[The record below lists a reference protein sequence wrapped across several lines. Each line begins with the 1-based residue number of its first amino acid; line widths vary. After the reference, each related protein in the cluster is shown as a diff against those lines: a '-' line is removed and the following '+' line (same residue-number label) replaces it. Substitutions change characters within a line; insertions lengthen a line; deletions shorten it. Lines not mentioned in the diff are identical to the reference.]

1 MKLKD
6 PLMGIKLM
14 QGHLVMHVSTF
25 FFFFFFIEECLN
37 TTGRNA
43 DEYKYIILLK
53 YGHLVVAIFQ
63 TLQSYL
69 KIYGYRFIA
78 DTLQAIGLLLY
89 MFMVF
94 VA

>member
-25 FFFFFFIEECLN
+25 LYLAFFIEECLDV
-37 TTGRNA
+37 TGRFA
-43 DEYKYIILLK
+43 DEYKYIKLLK
-53 YGHLVVAIFQ
+53 YGHLIVAIMQ

-69 KIYGYRFIA
+69 KIYNYRFLA

-94 VA
+94 MA